1 MDKVLNMTY
10 ESSLTDLCEVNSSF
24 DTGVLRVCYTGQNRN
39 NSYISKE
46 AILKSMKT
54 LYNCPVVC
62 NYDRE
67 SDTLGGHD
75 MEIVR
80 DADDSLRLINL
91 TTPVGVIPESAKVWF
106 EDYEEEDGTV
116 HEYLYTEVLLWKRQ
130 EAYRKIRKDG
140 ITAHSMEIRVI
151 NGQSVDGVYHVYDF
165 EFTAF
170 ALIGVDPC
178 FESSALELFAHT
190 NFKQQMAE
198 MMQDI
203 KETFHKDDPSQE
215 VDHTNL
221 EEYSMEG
228 GKKVL
233 DEKIIAAAE
242 LGVDNESAEELKE
255 KFDAEEVVAE
265 EAPAE
270 EAPVEEEAPAEE
282 APEEDAPAEEAS
294 EEEPSEEDTFALTSN
309 TIDELRRSLTVEVV
323 TDGWGTHPR
332 YYYVDADLDQ
342 RMIYAWDAREDWLL
356 YGFSY
361 SVDGDAVAI
370 DFESKKRMKY
380 EIVEFDEGEQDSP
393 VADVFEM
400 FSARLAEL
408 ADADEKFNTASDTI
422 KSLETELD
430 ELRQFKT
437 DTENAIAAS
446 QREEVFAQFED
457 LIGIEAFDEL
467 RNNCEQYDTATLE
480 EKCFA
485 LRGRY
490 GTNGM
495 TFSEKGKAPKLFVG
509 KADLANE
516 SDEPYGGLFLEYSNK
531 GSE

>member
-233 DEKIIAAAE
+233 VEKIIAAAE
-242 LGVDNESAEELKE
+242 LGVDNESAE
-255 KFDAEEVVAE
+255 
-265 EAPAE
+265 
-270 EAPVEEEAPAEE
+270 
-282 APEEDAPAEEAS
+282 
-294 EEEPSEEDTFALTSN
+294 
-309 TIDELRRSLTVEVV
+309 
-323 TDGWGTHPR
+323 
-332 YYYVDADLDQ
+332 
-342 RMIYAWDAREDWLL
+342 
-356 YGFSY
+356 
-361 SVDGDAVAI
+361 
-370 DFESKKRMKY
+370 
-380 EIVEFDEGEQDSP
+380 
-393 VADVFEM
+393 
-400 FSARLAEL
+400 
-408 ADADEKFNTASDTI
+408 
-422 KSLETELD
+422 
-430 ELRQFKT
+430 
-437 DTENAIAAS
+437 
-446 QREEVFAQFED
+446 
-457 LIGIEAFDEL
+457 
-467 RNNCEQYDTATLE
+467 
-480 EKCFA
+480 
-485 LRGRY
+485 
-490 GTNGM
+490 
-495 TFSEKGKAPKLFVG
+495 
-509 KADLANE
+509 
-516 SDEPYGGLFLEYSNK
+516 
-531 GSE
+531 